1 MVDQLLQ
8 LSLQERAHL
17 DLAKE
22 LIELKFKVKINTID
36 FEDGSGKK
44 FIVTTATNPLK
55 KQFVRL

>member
-1 MVDQLLQ
+1 MELLNLTMV
-8 LSLQERAHL
+8 SSHL

-44 FIVTTATNPLK
+44 FIVTTVSNPLK
-55 KQFVRL
+55 KQFVKL

>member
-8 LSLQERAHL
+8 LSVLERAHL

-22 LIELKFKVKINTID
+22 LIELKFKVKVETIG

-44 FIVTTATNPLK
+44 FIVTTTDNPLRK
-55 KQFVRL
+55 RFIKL